1 MSYKNDSYL
10 VISNKFGSANSE
22 AKAMLFE
29 VYDQIRDLTVSGN
42 NAQGS
47 GFGTAGSF
55 LWQLARLMA
64 PASFMPVMGGNAT
77 MNIPGTSYWT
87 EASGA
92 TSAVYGGSSAFGIG
106 NIGSYPGFPSGGASD
121 IFWGL
126 GSNGAVTGGAA
137 GIVTGGAAGVTS
149 ASSVAG
155 MVGANAAAYGLGT
168 GAGFGFGT
176 NWVLPVAGVISGWGG
191 IMQAAAPY
199 LGQFGLP
206 AIVMGN
212 LMQGTTSAAVAA
224 YQNVSGRIQSNADA
238 ILTNKVKNIETV
250 CKMLDTQGDVA
261 KKMLKEGIDSDS
273 KAIQNL

>member
-1 MSYKNDSYL
+1 MAYKNDSYL

-22 AKAMLFE
+22 AKAMLFQ

-55 LWQLARLMA
+55 LWQIARLMA

-92 TSAVYGGSSAFGIG
+92 TSAVYGGSSAFGISD
-106 NIGSYPGFPSGGASD
+106 IGSYPGFPSGGASN

-126 GSNGAVTGGAA
+126 GSMSGTP
-137 GIVTGGAAGVTS
+137 TGGAAGVTS
-149 ASSVAG
+149 ASAVAG
-155 MVGANAAAYGLGT
+155 MAGANAAAYGLGT

-199 LGQFGLP
+199 LDSFGLP

-224 YQNVSGRIQSNADA
+224 YQNVSGRIQANADT
-238 ILTNKVKNIETV
+238 ILANKVKNIETV
-250 CKMLDTQGDVA
+250 CKMLDTQGDVL
-261 KKMLKEGIDSDS
+261 KKMIKDSIEGDS
-273 KAIQNL
+273 KSVQNM

>member
-29 VYDQIRDLTVSGN
+29 VYDQIRDLTVSGT

-92 TSAVYGGSSAFGIG
+92 TSAVYGGSSAFGIS
-106 NIGSYPGFPSGGASD
+106 NIGSYPGFPSGGAAN

-126 GSNGAVTGGAA
+126 GSSGVPTCGAA
-137 GIVTGGAAGVTS
+137 GILTGAASGVTA

-155 MVGANAAAYGLGT
+155 MAGANAAAYGLGV
-168 GAGFGFGT
+168 GSGFGFGT

-199 LGQFGLP
+199 LSEFGLP

-212 LMQGTTSAAVAA
+212 LMQGTSSAAVAA
-224 YQNVSGRIQSNADA
+224 YQNVAGRIQSNADT

-250 CKMLDTQGDVA
+250 CKMFDTQCDVL
-261 KKMLKEGIDSDS
+261 KKMLKDSIEGAS
-273 KAIQNL
+273 KDVQNM

>member
-1 MSYKNDSYL
+1 MAYKNDSYL

-22 AKAMLFE
+22 AKAMLFQ

-92 TSAVYGGSSAFGIG
+92 TSAVYGGSSAFGIAD
-106 NIGSYPGFPSGGASD
+106 IGSYPGFPSGGASN

-126 GSNGAVTGGAA
+126 GSMGGTP
-137 GIVTGGAAGVTS
+137 TGGAAGVTS
-149 ASSVAG
+149 ASAVAG
-155 MVGANAAAYGLGT
+155 MAGANAAAYGLGT

-199 LGQFGLP
+199 LDAFGLP
-206 AIVMGN
+206 ATVMGN
-212 LMQGTTSAAVAA
+212 LMQGTSSAAVAA
-224 YQNVSGRIQSNADA
+224 YQNVSGRIQANADS
-238 ILTNKVKNIETV
+238 ILANKVKNIETV
-250 CKMLDTQGDVA
+250 CKMLDTQGDVL
-261 KKMLKEGIDSDS
+261 KKMIKDSIEGDS
-273 KAIQNL
+273 KAVQNM